1 MSDLT
6 TSHSEGAE
14 SATTGIEGV
23 PAEPKPP
30 TNRRRKRVLIVLAAV
45 VVFVLA
51 FVLVR
56 WGLSAAFSGPSK
68 QQTIDKSVSQIKE
81 QSDLPKQVDQVTT
94 WTDVKAEA
102 DAIHYEYTVASSVD
116 PSTVT
121 EDAIR
126 NAVIPTLCSTAS
138 TRHILDEDIAM
149 RYTYAFS
156 GSTKTIDTTITK
168 ADC

>member
-1 MSDLT
+1 MSDLAT
-6 TSHSEGAE
+6 PPSVE
-14 SATTGIEGV
+14 STPESQPT
-23 PAEPKPP
+23 PP
-30 TNRRRKRVLIVLAAV
+30 VRSRRKLVLIIVAAV

-56 WGLSAAFSGPSK
+56 WGLSVAFSGPSK
-68 QQTIDKSVSQIKE
+68 QATIDKSVSQIKE

-94 WTDVKAEA
+94 WTDVKAEP

-116 PSTVT
+116 PSSVT
-121 EDAIR
+121 EAAIR
-126 NAVIPTLCSTAS
+126 NAVLPTLCSTAS
-138 TRHILDEDIAM
+138 TRRILDEDIAM